1 MQPARPRR
9 TAGVTLLEL
18 VIVLAMLGIVM
29 GSVVTVIR
37 GSTRA
42 CRVGSTSAHLE
53 ALVVR
58 VLDRIEDRLR
68 ASARAT
74 ITPALSAPF
83 SSNRIDFQRTVGYA
97 GGAVTWSPTE
107 RIGFQYRPGEID
119 NGKDDDGDGLID
131 DGRVVWTQ
139 NVGLANQT
147 STDWADGVSEYLQ
160 GEIQNNLDDNRN
172 GLVDECGLC
181 FAVDATSVVV
191 RLTLQD
197 LSSDGVLLTKTAE
210 KRIFFRNR

>member
-1 MQPARPRR
+1 LGRNRSSRA
-9 TAGVTLLEL
+9 AGFTLLEL
-18 VIVLAMLGIVM
+18 VIVIAMLGVVM

-42 CRVGSTSAHLE
+42 CQVGSSSAHLE
-53 ALVVR
+53 ALLTR

-68 ASARAT
+68 SSSRAA
-74 ITPALSAPF
+74 ITPALAAPF
-83 SSNRIDFQRTVGYA
+83 SSQRIDFQRSIGYA
-97 GGAVTWSPTE
+97 GGVVTWSPTE

-131 DGRVVWTQ
+131 DGRIVWTQ
-139 NVGLANQT
+139 NFGLPNES
-147 STDWADGVSEYLQ
+147 STDLADGVSEYLQ
-160 GEIQNNLDDNRN
+160 GEVQNNLDDNGN

-197 LSSDGVLLTKTAE
+197 RSDNGVLLTKTAE
-210 KRIFFRNR
+210 KRVFFRNR